1 MDRIPERMKI
11 LPLGSVSPEGWLKDQ
26 MSLVNDLQKRLGA
39 DSTLT
44 GGGKWTG
51 GEAFPRYV
59 RGLCL
64 LAGALRDAQLTE
76 KAKSFMT
83 AIFDSA
89 EPGGDF
95 GGQGCTLPAKIEA
108 VKAVLTYH
116 ELTGDEKALS
126 FLRKF
131 FKNQFNTLSVTP
143 MFYDGRARLP
153 EELPAIAAV
162 CGDTLWLKELAV
174 KLAGLSCNW
183 QRIADRFPY
192 KYSFGRTI
200 SARAAKRVVSS
211 VREFEELKG
220 KKRAKLFTAA
230 KADAEW
236 KKPSHRV
243 VVEADGVN
251 IAKAVKYPCLFDS
264 FFGYAGRENLS
275 LRLAGALERYHGN
288 ATGMF
293 SSSPKLGG
301 LSPVSGMDVEG
312 AGEFVESLSEVLA
325 ATGECACADIMEE
338 IVYNVMGGAA
348 TEDLAAVRDVIPAN
362 RADADASEPSARY
375 PHGAAYVK
383 GLPSRGALALL
394 AVYPVF
400 LRSVCLTREN
410 ELNFFSYAPCTV
422 RTTAN
427 GGELRIKLDTGY
439 PFRNTVVFRVEAAE
453 GDVSVAINF
462 RVPHRTTMQ
471 LVSGG
476 QVVATGEH
484 NISVKC
490 ILRTGS
496 TFMLRMNIPLTPS
509 ANRDGTVS
517 FYKGSLLMASKPGEE
532 YRTDAKDA
540 HAVAAYPTGRWA
552 FAPVLTKRM
561 LGSKLSLPDNERTV
575 VGQFTA
581 HPYSHSSPPFALR
594 IVCRNA
600 VNWEC
605 DEHGRP
611 ALPAQT
617 KFAEESSE
625 RVFVPYGCTA
635 TGMTHFPVCH

>member
-1 MDRIPERMKI
+1 MENPSRKMNL
-11 LPLGSVSPEGWLKDQ
+11 LPVGAVTPDGWLKDQ
-26 MSLVNDLQKRLGA
+26 MSLVNALQKRLGS
-39 DSTLT
+39 DPTLT

-51 GEAFPRYV
+51 GETLPRYV

-64 LAGALRDAQLTE
+64 LAGALSDKHLSE
-76 KAKSFMT
+76 KADSFMS

-89 EPGGDF
+89 EPGGDI
-95 GGQGCTLPAKIEA
+95 GGAECDLASKIEA
-108 VKAVLTYH
+108 VKAVLSFY
-116 ELTGDEKALS
+116 ELTGEERALS

-143 MFYDGRARLP
+143 LWYHARARLP

-162 CGDTLWLKELAV
+162 CRGQDPVWLKELAA
-174 KLAGLSCNW
+174 KLVELSCNW
-183 QRIADRFPY
+183 QHIADRFPY

-301 LSPVSGMDVEG
+301 LSPVNGMDVEG
-312 AGEFVESLSEVLA
+312 TGEFVESLSEVLA

-362 RADADASEPSARY
+362 RADSDASEPSARY
-375 PHGAAYVK
+375 PAR
-383 GLPSRGALALL
+383 SRC
-394 AVYPVF
+394 
-400 LRSVCLTREN
+400 LRSTPFSCARCASPARTNSTSFPTRP
-410 ELNFFSYAPCTV
+410 APCAPR
-422 RTTAN
+422 RTAGN
-427 GGELRIKLDTGY
+427 C
-439 PFRNTVVFRVEAAE
+439 A
-453 GDVSVAINF
+453 
-462 RVPHRTTMQ
+462 
-471 LVSGG
+471 
-476 QVVATGEH
+476 
-484 NISVKC
+484 
-490 ILRTGS
+490 
-496 TFMLRMNIPLTPS
+496 
-509 ANRDGTVS
+509 
-517 FYKGSLLMASKPGEE
+517 
-532 YRTDAKDA
+532 
-540 HAVAAYPTGRWA
+540 
-552 FAPVLTKRM
+552 
-561 LGSKLSLPDNERTV
+561 
-575 VGQFTA
+575 
-581 HPYSHSSPPFALR
+581 
-594 IVCRNA
+594 
-600 VNWEC
+600 
-605 DEHGRP
+605 
-611 ALPAQT
+611 
-617 KFAEESSE
+617 
-625 RVFVPYGCTA
+625 
-635 TGMTHFPVCH
+635 